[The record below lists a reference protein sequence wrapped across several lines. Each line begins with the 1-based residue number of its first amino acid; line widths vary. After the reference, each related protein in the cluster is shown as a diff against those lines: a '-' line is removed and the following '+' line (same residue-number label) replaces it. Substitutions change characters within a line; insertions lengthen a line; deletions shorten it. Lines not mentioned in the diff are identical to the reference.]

1 MTQKE
6 TSSILLGRSDPSLFI
21 EHYAQMALR
30 NGWIDHARYQI
41 MQMEKHPS
49 GIYIGIGKA
58 VAQRIKELNVS
69 DHI

>member
-6 TSSILLGRSDPSLFI
+6 TSSIPLGRLDPSLFI

-58 VAQRIKELNVS
+58 VAQRIKELKCQ
-69 DHI
+69 H

>member
-1 MTQKE
+1 
-6 TSSILLGRSDPSLFI
+6 
-21 EHYAQMALR
+21 MALK
-30 NGWIDHARYQI
+30 NGWIDHARHQI